1 MSKKA
6 PSTAQLIVI
15 AGFALSCFGILL
27 FLWITFG
34 GPTPFK
40 AKPYEIKIPFN
51 EATQLAQQSD
61 VRISGVT
68 VGKVQKIDV
77 APNGKQALATID
89 IEDKYGP
96 IPQGTRAILRT
107 KTLLGETYV
116 ELTPGDSSSPALE
129 DGETLPSAQ
138 VAESVQLDEIFR
150 TFDART
156 RRAFQEWM
164 QYSAAGIQGRGQDF
178 SAGIA
183 ELAPT
188 FTEFDKLFRTLDTQQ
203 VAVRQLFRNGAVALE
218 SLRGREG
225 DLARLISASNEVF
238 QTTAARERDIEA
250 LFRVF
255 PTFEDESRTTLER
268 LKAFALN
275 TDPLVRQLVPAAEQL
290 SPTLIS
296 FAKLAPQAKGL
307 FEGLIPVIDRA
318 SSGFPAFRKLL
329 RDDFP
334 PLLRAVDPLLRNLNP
349 IFKGLDIYKHEVSAA
364 FANVAVALNAVRAST
379 TGGERIHYLR
389 AAGPLGPEGMATFG
403 NRLTYNRN
411 NAYPKPLSGENLAQ
425 GLLSFDTRQCSS
437 GIVATLDPETP
448 KNPNFQARASQAESE
463 KVEERSVSLFERLK
477 AIAFAG
483 QETTNVPAP
492 RCELQGPLEP
502 IYGSGGPTTYQHTF
516 EQGR

>member
-1 MSKKA
+1 MSKRA
-6 PSTAQLIVI
+6 PSTTQLLVI

-68 VGKVQKIDV
+68 VGKVQKIGV
-77 APNGKQALATID
+77 APNGKQALATIN

-96 IPQGTRAILRT
+96 IPEGTRAILRT

-116 ELTPGDSSSPALE
+116 ELTPGDSSGPVLE
-129 DGETLPSAQ
+129 DGETLPFAQ

-156 RRAFQEWM
+156 RLAFQEWM

-178 SAGIA
+178 SAGLA

-203 VAVRQLFRNGAVALE
+203 VALRQLFSNGAVALE
-218 SLRGREG
+218 SLRGRQG
-225 DLARLISASNEVF
+225 DLARLISASNQVF

-268 LKAFALN
+268 LKTFALN

-307 FEGLIPVIDRA
+307 FKGLIPVIDRA
-318 SSGFPAFRKLL
+318 SSGFPAFRRLL

-334 PLLRAVDPLLRNLNP
+334 PLLRAIDPFLRNLNP
-349 IFKGLDIYKHEVSAA
+349 IFKGLDIYRNEVTAA
-364 FANVAVALNAVRAST
+364 LGNVAVAFNAVRPST

-389 AAGPLGPEGMATFG
+389 AVGPLGPEGLVTVG
-403 NRLTYNRN
+403 NRLAYNRS
-411 NAYPKPLSGENLAQ
+411 NAYPKRLAGKNLAQ
-425 GLLSFDTRQCSS
+425 GLLSFDTRHCSS
-437 GIVATLDPETP
+437 GVVATLDPETP
-448 KNPNFQARASQAESE
+448 NDPDFQARVSQADPA
-463 KVEERSVSLFERLK
+463 KVEERSKDLFERLK
-477 AIAFAG
+477 SIAFAG
-483 QETTNVPAP
+483 QESTNVPAP
-492 RCELQGPLEP
+492 RCELQGPIEP
-502 IYGSGGPTTYQHTF
+502 IYGSGGPTSYLHTF
-516 EQGR
+516 EPGG